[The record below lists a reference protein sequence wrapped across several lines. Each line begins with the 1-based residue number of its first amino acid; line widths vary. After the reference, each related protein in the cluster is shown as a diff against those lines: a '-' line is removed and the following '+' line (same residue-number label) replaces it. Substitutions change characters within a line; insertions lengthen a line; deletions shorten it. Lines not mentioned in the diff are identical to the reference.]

1 MKVNTISVNI
11 RYSRQMPDGS
21 HKTIELSAE
30 GTMDP
35 DEDRHKA
42 QVTLYHELGKTMK
55 YVFSGNGSGK
65 AQIGPEKPVEPPP
78 APQKAYW
85 CSTHNKAFQRY
96 EKGGHVWYTHRSVD
110 GWCRES

>member
-78 APQKAYW
+78 APQEGILVL
-85 CSTHNKAFQRY
+85 NPQQGIPEVR
-96 EKGGHVWYTHRSVD
+96 KGRACVVYPQER
-110 GWCRES
+110 